1 MVRSKAD
8 VTTAE
13 LGDEYV
19 MMGPYNE
26 STVRLEVEV
35 GEPDNPI
42 IQEVV
47 GQMRSHNVKVRKTKR
62 YAVSGNRRGGVGG
75 ARRGGVGGAEPVS
88 AAEDGYFAVD
98 TPASMLICGQL
109 LFFGSQFRGD
119 SCSPHYMHLTIF
131 PVQSLHH
138 DTWVH
143 SVF

>member
-47 GQMRSHNVKVRKTKR
+47 GQMRSHNVKVRTQDQEVCGEWEQEGWGGR
-62 YAVSGNRRGGVGG
+62 GQEGWSRRGRAGKCG
-75 ARRGGVGGAEPVS
+75 RGW
-88 AAEDGYFAVD
+88 F
-98 TPASMLICGQL
+98 L
-109 LFFGSQFRGD
+109 FRGH
-119 SCSPHYMHLTIF
+119 SRKHANLWSVIVLW
-131 PVQSLHH
+131 QSVL
-138 DTWVH
+138 W
-143 SVF
+143 

>member
-47 GQMRSHNVKVRKTKR
+47 GQMRSHGIKVRTQDQE
-62 YAVSGNRRGGVGG
+62 VCGEWEQEGWSRRGRAGKCG
-75 ARRGGVGGAEPVS
+75 RGW
-88 AAEDGYFAVD
+88 F
-98 TPASMLICGQL
+98 L
-109 LFFGSQFRGD
+109 FRGH
-119 SCSPHYMHLTIF
+119 SRKHANLWSVIVLW
-131 PVQSLHH
+131 QSVP
-138 DTWVH
+138 W
-143 SVF
+143 